1 MKLSRTCGYALLALE
16 YLAAQGDGQ
25 PVASPLIARAR
36 GISERFLVKALT
48 PLVRAGLLLS
58 LKGPSGGYRLARPA
72 TKISLLEVVEA
83 IDGPVRG
90 DMPGALEGGDR
101 LESRVHA
108 VCEGVADLM
117 RRRLGQVRLSDLAGK
132 K

>member
-1 MKLSRTCGYALLALE
+1 MMLSRTCGYALLALE

-83 IDGPVRG
+83 VDGPCTAPSPSPWRAG
-90 DMPGALEGGDR
+90 TGWSLDFMPSAK
-101 LESRVHA
+101 A
-108 VCEGVADLM
+108 PPT
-117 RRRLGQVRLSDLAGK
+117 
-132 K
+132 